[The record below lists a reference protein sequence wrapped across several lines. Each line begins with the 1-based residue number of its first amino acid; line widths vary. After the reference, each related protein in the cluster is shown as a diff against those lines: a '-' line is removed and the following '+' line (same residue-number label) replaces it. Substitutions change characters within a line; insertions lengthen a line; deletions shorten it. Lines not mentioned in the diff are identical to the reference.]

1 MAGEPLTP
9 DWVEDIDDEQL
20 QVIEPNDLGGSGVL
34 QMRDYQE
41 EAVNA
46 IYRDLAENRSALV
59 VMATGLGKT
68 VVAAETILRW
78 PCDRGRVLFVAH
90 RRELIDQA
98 AASIG
103 RHIGEDCGIEM
114 GERKA
119 TDTGTLYRPP
129 RCVVASV
136 QSLSRINRLKKFDP
150 RQFGLII
157 FDEAHHATASSYAT
171 VIGWFQQN
179 RQCRFLGITATP
191 DRTDSEMLGQVF
203 DVVSY
208 TRDINHG
215 IREGWLVPVRQA
227 YVTVEDL
234 DFSQCRTTA
243 GDLNEQDL
251 ERVMAGANS
260 DELGQGKSDWEL
272 TEEELEA
279 RRRREVMLHKVVDP
293 TLREAQGRP
302 TIVFGVTRQHA
313 AELAMMFRRYGV
325 RAEAVVMDTPLDER
339 AEIIRQFKAGTL
351 QVLCGVGVFTEGFD
365 APNAAVIVVARPTK
379 SRALY
384 TQMVGRGTRPLPA
397 ALEKRTTPEDR
408 RDGIAYSQKPV
419 VTVLD
424 FVGASGRHKL
434 ITTLDILGDAI
445 PVDLREAVAA
455 KMRVASSAFDPLEE
469 FAREE
474 QQREAMRQAREREEQ
489 ERKEALLKRQREI
502 AERIERER
510 QNRERARAHYTTQ
523 EVDPFGSAAP
533 VQRTL
538 EQSTRGS
545 ITDKQLELLKKL
557 GVSERTAWGWSK
569 GQAGA
574 VIDKQMNLK
583 GSAYRITF
591 GKHAGKC
598 LAEVP
603 MDYVQW
609 LANTITDRDRKAAF
623 QAHVD
628 LMITERE
635 LAKGNRR

>member
-1 MAGEPLTP
+1 MAEQPLTP
-9 DWVEDIDDEQL
+9 EWVEEIEDERL
-20 QVIEPNDLGGSGVL
+20 EVIEPNDLGGSGTL
-34 QMRDYQE
+34 KMRDYQE
-41 EAVNA
+41 VAVA
-46 IYRDLAENRSALV
+46 SIYRDLAENRSALV

-68 VVAAETILRW
+68 VVAAETVLRW

-114 GERKA
+114 GERRA
-119 TDTGTLYRPP
+119 TETGTLYRPA

-136 QSLSRINRLKKFDP
+136 QSLSRPNRLKKFDP
-150 RQFGLII
+150 RSFGLVI

-191 DRTDSEMLGQVF
+191 DRTDEAMLGQVF

-208 TRDINHG
+208 THDINHG
-215 IREGWLVPVRQA
+215 IRDGWLVPVRQA

-234 DFSQCRTTA
+234 DFSDCRTTA
-243 GDLNEQDL
+243 GDLNERDL

-260 DELGQGKSDWEL
+260 DELGEGKRVEEL
-272 TEEELEA
+272 TEEELDA
-279 RRRREVMLHKVVDP
+279 RRRRESMLHKVVDP

-325 RAEAVVMDTPLDER
+325 QAEAVVMDTPLDER
-339 AEIIRQFKAGTL
+339 AEIIRRFKSGDL
-351 QVLCGVGVFTEGFD
+351 QVLVGVGVFTEGFD

-397 ALEKRTTPEDR
+397 AIEHRQTAEDR
-408 RDGIAYSQKPV
+408 RDGIAYSGKPV

-434 ITTLDILGDAI
+434 VTTIDILGEAV
-445 PVDLREAVAA
+445 PQDLRDAVAA
-455 KMRVASSAFDPLEE
+455 RMRQATTVFDPMEE

-489 ERKEALLKRQREI
+489 ERREALLRRQ
-502 AERIERER
+502 AELAARIEQEQR
-510 QNRERARAHYTTQ
+510 NRERARATYSTQ
-523 EVDPFGSAAP
+523 DVDPFGAEAP

-538 EQSTRGS
+538 EPSTRGS
-545 ITDKQLELLKKL
+545 VTDKQLEYLKNL
-557 GVSERTAWGWSK
+557 GVPETTAWGYSRA
-569 GQAGA
+569 QAGA
-574 VIDKQMNLK
+574 VIDQRQKLS
-583 GSAYRITF
+583 GGAYRITF
-591 GKHAGKC
+591 GKHKGKC

-603 MDYVQW
+603 MDYVRW
-609 LANTITDRDRKAAF
+609 LVNTMTEPDRRRAF
-623 QAHVD
+623 LNHVD
-628 LMITERE
+628 MMHTERE
-635 LAKGNRR
+635 LNRGNRR

>member
-1 MAGEPLTP
+1 
-9 DWVEDIDDEQL
+9 
-20 QVIEPNDLGGSGVL
+20 
-34 QMRDYQE
+34 
-41 EAVNA
+41 
-46 IYRDLAENRSALV
+46 
-59 VMATGLGKT
+59 
-68 VVAAETILRW
+68 
-78 PCDRGRVLFVAH
+78 
-90 RRELIDQA
+90 
-98 AASIG
+98 
-103 RHIGEDCGIEM
+103 
-114 GERKA
+114 
-119 TDTGTLYRPP
+119 
-129 RCVVASV
+129 
-136 QSLSRINRLKKFDP
+136 
-150 RQFGLII
+150 
-157 FDEAHHATASSYAT
+157 
-171 VIGWFQQN
+171 
-179 RQCRFLGITATP
+179 
-191 DRTDSEMLGQVF
+191 
-203 DVVSY
+203 
-208 TRDINHG
+208 
-215 IREGWLVPVRQA
+215 VPVRQA

-234 DFSQCRTTA
+234 DFSDCRTTA
-243 GDLNEQDL
+243 GDLNERDL

-260 DELGQGKSDWEL
+260 DELGEGKRVEEL

-279 RRRREVMLHKVVDP
+279 RRRRETMLHKVVDP

-339 AEIIRQFKAGTL
+339 AEIIRQFKAGSL

-397 ALEKRTTPEDR
+397 ALEKRQTPEDR
-408 RDGIAYSQKPV
+408 RDGIAYSPKPV

-434 ITTLDILGDAI
+434 VTTIDILGDAV
-445 PVDLREAVAA
+445 PQDLRDAVAA
-455 KMRVASSAFDPLEE
+455 KMRQATTVFDPLEE

-474 QQREAMRQAREREEQ
+474 QQRETMRQAREREEQ
-489 ERKEALLKRQREI
+489 ERREALLKRQREI

-523 EVDPFGSAAP
+523 EVDPFGTEAP

-545 ITDKQLELLKKL
+545 ITDKQLEYLKKL
-557 GVSERTAWGWSK
+557 GIPEGTAWRYSRQ
-569 GQAGA
+569 QAGA
-574 VIDKQMNLK
+574 VIDQRQRMQ
-583 GSAYRITF
+583 GSQYRITF
-591 GKHAGKC
+591 GKHAGKA
-598 LAEVP
+598 LGEVP
-603 MDYVQW
+603 MDYVVW

-635 LAKGNRR
+635 LNRGNRR